1 MELKK
6 ELIGQNFHKGTF
18 VVEICEDN
26 IKLLKAL
33 KADVFTKKEKAVKY
47 KGIKEKNDDTNK

>member
-1 MELKK
+1 MEIKK
-6 ELIGQNFHKGTF
+6 ELIGSTYHKGTF

-33 KADVFTKKEKAVKY
+33 KADVFVKKEKVVKF
-47 KGIKEKNDDTNK
+47 KGIKDNDDTNK

>member
-6 ELIGQNFHKGTF
+6 ELIGSTFHKGTF

-33 KADVFTKKEKAVKY
+33 KADVFVKKDKAVKY
-47 KGIKEKNDDTNK
+47 KGVKENDGINK